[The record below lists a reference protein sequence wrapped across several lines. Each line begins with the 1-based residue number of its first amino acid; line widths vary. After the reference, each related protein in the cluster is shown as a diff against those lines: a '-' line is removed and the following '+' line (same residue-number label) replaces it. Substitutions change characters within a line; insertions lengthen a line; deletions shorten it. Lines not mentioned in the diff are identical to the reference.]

1 MYWPHF
7 MEQIRGRHYHHQK
20 PPTKASHRLAGHEW
34 PTDHPWPGTLLKASQ
49 EGPWCWQCPPG
60 GCFTNTPQA
69 LQKYTHKK
77 YKAGVTSTVRA
88 SSRNPACMPKAC
100 LWAHIQSSSMKPSQ
114 EVWLPHYTNFKR
126 TLRIDSETPLVS
138 RGAVHSLSS
147 TPARWMLPGGMQQ
160 HQASLSQR
168 AWKPRMQPS
177 VPIR

>member
-49 EGPWCWQCPPG
+49 EGPWCWQCHPG

-77 YKAGVTSTVRA
+77 YKAGNHLYGESLKPKSCMRAQSMSLGTHTKFQHETLTRGMTSA
-88 SSRNPACMPKAC
+88 LHK
-100 LWAHIQSSSMKPSQ
+100 
-114 EVWLPHYTNFKR
+114 FKR
-126 TLRIDSETPLVS
+126 TLRIASETPLVS

-160 HQASLSQR
+160 HQAALSQR
-168 AWKPRMQPS
+168 AWKPRMQQS